1 MSISSSVGTITA
13 RQGGPNPSRRWR
25 RAAVIGATTIIV
37 VSITLMANGS
47 HSFSS
52 KAPAEDVV
60 AAATMVASTE
70 SASLIDA
77 GRPAPATTAAAAG
90 QVNAADG
97 RTGFAAGGNTGSTTF
112 DPAALQGRKII
123 RNGSIDLRVENA
135 SATLRKAEAIVNAH
149 GGFLADQQA
158 NYDRGSDITVVYR
171 IPASAFDATLQG
183 LTGLGKVISAQVSS
197 NEVTGQVIDLES
209 RLRSKRAAAD
219 RLRILVGQAIKPA
232 DVLAIESELANR
244 EADIESMQAQLSGLN
259 DQVSLSTLRAHI
271 FTPSAGPVVE
281 PHAKPSFLSGWRRGV
296 KAFTDVAD
304 SLAAGLGALL
314 PFTPLLL
321 ALIVVMLVARRRVAK
336 KTPIVS
342 VESVAVSTS
351 E

>member
-1 MSISSSVGTITA
+1 MSISSSVGSVPTRKA
-13 RQGGPNPSRRWR
+13 GPGGSRRWR
-25 RAAVIGATTIIV
+25 RAGAIGAATVIV
-37 VSITLMANGS
+37 TSVALLANGS
-47 HSFSS
+47 RSSTS
-52 KAPAEDVV
+52 KALTQDV
-60 AAATMVASTE
+60 AAADTMAAMTE
-70 SASLIDA
+70 SAPMLDVERTA
-77 GRPAPATTAAAAG
+77 APAKVAG
-90 QVNAADG
+90 VV
-97 RTGFAAGGNTGSTTF
+97 TGFAAGGNTGTAAF

-123 RNGSIDLRVENA
+123 RNGAIDLRVENA

-271 FTPSAGPVVE
+271 FTPSAGPVIE
-281 PHAKPSFLSGWRRGV
+281 PTAKPSFASGWKRGV
-296 KAFTDVAD
+296 KAFTDVAAWV
-304 SLAAGLGALL
+304 AAGLGALL
-314 PFTPLLL
+314 PFAPLLL
-321 ALIVVMLVARRRVAK
+321 VLVLAWLIVRRRLAVKPAAQ
-336 KTPIVS
+336 IVPAGAS
-342 VESVAVSTS
+342 PS